1 MNWVLG
7 DWRRPG
13 LALGILA
20 ALCACHPRQARRS
33 PAIGEAYV
41 APETLQLRREIALNS
56 GVTATLKRGDRVEI
70 VQRRR
75 RFLKVRAPSGQE
87 GWTEQGQLLTPEVH
101 KQIAE
106 LARFAAGL
114 SKLGVYR
121 ARDKL
126 NLHLEPYRWSPA
138 FFQLKEDQKVDLLA
152 RRVTERTPGPPEPVG
167 PPAPAG
173 ASGQKIGEL
182 GASTIDNEP
191 PAHQTAL
198 PGSSARSA
206 APSANPISAGP
217 GSPLPTANVPPPSPL
232 PEKPKQYD
240 EWYLVRTLDAGSEG
254 HAGWALAR
262 MLDADIPDEVAQYA
276 EGRRITSYFPL
287 AEVIDGEQVKKI
299 WLWTTIERATEP
311 NDFDSFRVF
320 NWGRRRHR
328 YETAYIERRIKGYF
342 PVTVAPSVKTRYGA
356 GPGFSLV
363 VEKSDGRRYTRSYVM
378 LGAIVRLYA
387 EEPAQ
392 APAVVAPAAKPLAPA
407 PAAQPTSFWKRLRA
421 RLQRR

>member
-1 MNWVLG
+1 MTWALG
-7 DWRRPG
+7 DRRCSG
-13 LALGILA
+13 LALAVLA
-20 ALCACHPRQARRS
+20 ALCACHPREARRS

-41 APETLQLRREIALNS
+41 APETLPLRREIALNS
-56 GVTATLKRGDRVEI
+56 GIAATLKRGDRVEI

-75 RFLKVRAPSGQE
+75 RFLKVRAPTGQE

-101 KQIAE
+101 NQIGE

-114 SKLGVYR
+114 PKLGVYR

-138 FFQLKEDQKVDLLA
+138 FFQLNEDQKVDLLA
-152 RRVTERTPGPPEPVG
+152 RRVTERTAAPPEPVAQ
-167 PPAPAG
+167 PAPA
-173 ASGQKIGEL
+173 AALSKKAGEPR
-182 GASTIDNEP
+182 GPKIDNEP
-191 PAHQTAL
+191 PAQTAS
-198 PGSSARSA
+198 GGRAARAAAQSANA
-206 APSANPISAGP
+206 IPPEPAPPPPAGGAPST
-217 GSPLPTANVPPPSPL
+217 SPQ

-240 EWYLVRTLDAGSEG
+240 EWYLVRTLDAGDKG

-287 AEVIDGEQVKKI
+287 AEVTDGGQVKKI
-299 WLWTTIERATEP
+299 WLWTTIDRATEP

-342 PVTVAPSVKTRYGA
+342 PITVAPSVKTRYGS

-392 APAVVAPAAKPLAPA
+392 APATVAPAVKPAAPA
-407 PAAQPTSFWKRLRA
+407 PPAQPTSFWKRLRA
-421 RLQRR
+421 QLQRR